1 MRLSEL
7 SSKNVVSVD
16 DGRMLGQVVDVSFDD
31 NYQIQILYV
40 CQQLG
45 SIKRLLPWFFGCEEH
60 MIAVKNIVAVGK
72 DVILVHNC

>member
-40 CQQLG
+40 CQRLG

-60 MIAVKNIVAVGK
+60 MIAVKNIVSRLLLVN
-72 DVILVHNC
+72 IVHNC